1 MKATYEQ
8 LNDKTG
14 YSFLHRSF
22 SLPQFDAPYH
32 FHPELELTFIE
43 QSAGKRFVGRQVAP
57 FEAGDLV
64 LLGENVP
71 HCWVNNANDEQD
83 LAKSIVI
90 QFKSDFV
97 GKDFLDIPEM
107 AAVQQLFKK
116 AGSGILIKGK
126 TRDRVAEKMFF
137 SSEQYPFQK
146 ILQLLE
152 ILHIISVSDEIELI
166 DPNFAM
172 TTLSPIDTERFQK
185 VYAYIIAN
193 YTQDID
199 LQVIASIAHFTP
211 TAFCRYFKKMTRKT
225 LVDVITEFR
234 IKHACQLLHST
245 EKSVYDICFESGFGN
260 ISYFNKSFKKAIG
273 QSPLNYRKMFYQM

>member
-1 MKATYEQ
+1 
-8 LNDKTG
+8 
-14 YSFLHRSF
+14 
-22 SLPQFDAPYH
+22 
-32 FHPELELTFIE
+32 
-43 QSAGKRFVGRQVAP
+43 
-57 FEAGDLV
+57 
-64 LLGENVP
+64 
-71 HCWVNNANDEQD
+71 
-83 LAKSIVI
+83 
-90 QFKSDFV
+90 
-97 GKDFLDIPEM
+97 
-107 AAVQQLFKK
+107 
-116 AGSGILIKGK
+116 
-126 TRDRVAEKMFF
+126 
-137 SSEQYPFQK
+137 
-146 ILQLLE
+146 
-152 ILHIISVSDEIELI
+152 LI

-234 IKHACQLLHST
+234 IKHACQLLRST

-273 QSPLNYRKMFYQM
+273 QSPLNYRKLFYQM